1 MDRPGQN
8 PAVSATAASPAGAPA
23 SGDRPPVGAA
33 SPGSALAAPGDFAAI
48 SKPNLSPILGR
59 YFERSWDHGEGH
71 ILYDSAGRGFLDFAS
86 GIATTS
92 LGHHHPAV
100 TQAIKDQADK
110 LLHICNALGYLEPV
124 GQLATM
130 LADACPDPLDTVFFG
145 NSGAEA
151 VEGALKLAR
160 RVTGRPGII
169 AFRGAFHGR
178 TFGAASI
185 TSSSINYRLGYE
197 PLLPSVYLTPFPN
210 VYRYFGDDEEAATA
224 GAMGALR
231 TLLGHEIPASSVAAI
246 IIEPIQGEGGF
257 NPAPVSF
264 LRELRALCDENGI
277 LLIADEIQSGMA
289 RTGKMWAFEH
299 AGIVPDV
306 VCVAK
311 ALANGMPLAAI
322 VSSRELQERWGVG
335 AHGTTFGGNPV
346 SCAAGVAV
354 MKTIAEQG
362 LVANA
367 AARGEE
373 LIAGLKG
380 LMAQDDR
387 IGDVRGRG
395 LMIGVE
401 LVKDRATREPDTAT
415 SEALV
420 LACAEQGLLV
430 LNCGTHHNVIRF
442 LPPID
447 VTSAEIA
454 QGVELFSGALAGIP
468 RSGASAES

>member
-1 MDRPGQN
+1 MDPSAQEI
-8 PAVSATAASPAGAPA
+8 AVTASAATSPAGAPA
-23 SGDRPPVGAA
+23 GGLTPAEIDAFAASGDY
-33 SPGSALAAPGDFAAI
+33 AAI

-59 YFERSWDHGEGH
+59 YYERNWSHGEGH
-71 ILYDSAGRGFLDFAS
+71 ILFDSAGQGFLDFAC

-100 TQAIKDQADK
+100 TAAIKDQADK

-124 GQLATM
+124 GRLAAM

-151 VEGALKLAR
+151 VEAALKLAR
-160 RVTGRPGII
+160 RVTGRPGIV

-178 TFGAASI
+178 TYGAASI
-185 TSSSINYRLGYE
+185 TSSSINYRMGYE
-197 PLLPSVYLTPFPN
+197 PMLPSVYLTPFPN

-224 GAMGALR
+224 GAMSALR
-231 TLLGHEIPASSVAAI
+231 TLFAHEIAPTSVATI

-257 NPAPVSF
+257 SPAPVSF
-264 LRELRALCDENGI
+264 LRELRALCDTNGI
-277 LLIADEIQSGMA
+277 LLICDEIQSGIA

-311 ALANGMPLAAI
+311 ALANGMPIGAI
-322 VSSRELQERWGVG
+322 VTSRELQERWGVG

-354 MKTIAEQG
+354 MNTIAQEG

-367 AARGEE
+367 AARGEQ
-373 LIAGLKG
+373 LLAGLREMMATDERIGNVRGKG
-380 LMAQDDR
+380 LM
-387 IGDVRGRG
+387 V
-395 LMIGVE
+395 GVE
-401 LVKDRATREPDTAT
+401 LVKDRATRDPDTDT
-415 SEALV
+415 SEALIG
-420 LACAEQGLLV
+420 ASAEQGLLV
-430 LNCGTHHNVIRF
+430 LNCGMHHNVIRF

-447 VTSAEIA
+447 VSAEEISRGLEMFA
-454 QGVELFSGALAGIP
+454 AALRSLP
-468 RSGASAES
+468 RGGN

>member
-1 MDRPGQN
+1 MDPTGQE
-8 PAVSATAASPAGAPA
+8 PVVSATAASTAGAPAGAPRPA
-23 SGDRPPVGAA
+23 SAPATDTALVA
-33 SPGSALAAPGDFAAI
+33 SGDFAAL
-48 SKPNLSPILGR
+48 SRPHLSPILGR

-71 ILYDSAGRGFLDFAS
+71 TLYDSAGRGFLDFAC

-100 TQAIKDQADK
+100 TQAIKNQADK
-110 LLHICNALGYLEPV
+110 LLHMCNALGYLEPV

-130 LADACPDPLDTVFFG
+130 LADACPEPLDTVFFG
-145 NSGAEA
+145 NSGTEA

-160 RVTGRPGII
+160 RVTGRPGIV

-185 TSSSINYRLGYE
+185 TSSSINYRMGYE
-197 PLLPSVYLTPFPN
+197 PFLPSVYLTPFPN
-210 VYRYFGDDEEAATA
+210 VYRYFGDDEEAATT

-257 NPAPVSF
+257 NPAPVAF

-277 LLIADEIQSGMA
+277 LLIADEIQSGIA

-311 ALANGMPLAAI
+311 ALANGMPIGAI
-322 VSSRELQERWGVG
+322 VSRRELQERWGVG

-354 MKTIAEQG
+354 LNTIAEQG

-367 AARGEE
+367 ATRGDE

-380 LMAQDDR
+380 VMAADDR

-395 LMIGVE
+395 LMVGVE
-401 LVKDRATREPDTAT
+401 LVKDRASREPDADTRAAR
-415 SEALV
+415 SPPG
-420 LACAEQGLLV
+420 AEHGLLV
-430 LNCGTHHNVIRF
+430 LNCGMHHNVVRF

-447 VTSAEIA
+447 ATTDEIA
-454 QGVELFSGALAGIP
+454 RGVELFAAALRSLPRTGPSAGI
-468 RSGASAES
+468 

>member
-1 MDRPGQN
+1 MDR
-8 PAVSATAASPAGAPA
+8 TAASKAVHASAVGPAGARAVGLTPA
-23 SGDRPPVGAA
+23 EIDD
-33 SPGSALAAPGDFAAI
+33 LATAGDFAAI
-48 SKPNLSPILGR
+48 SKPHLSPILGR
-59 YFERSWDHGEGH
+59 YYERNWSHGEGH
-71 ILYDSAGRGFLDFAS
+71 TLFDSEGRGFLDFAC

-100 TQAIKDQADK
+100 TAAIKDQADK

-124 GQLATM
+124 GRLATM

-151 VEGALKLAR
+151 VEAALKLAR

-178 TFGAASI
+178 TFGAASV
-185 TSSSINYRLGYE
+185 TSSSINYRQGYE

-257 NPAPVSF
+257 SPAPASF

-277 LLIADEIQSGMA
+277 LLICDEIQSGIG
-289 RTGKMWAFEH
+289 RTGKMWAFED

-311 ALANGMPLAAI
+311 ALANGLPIGAI
-322 VSSRELQERWGVG
+322 VTRRELQERWGVG

-354 MKTIAEQG
+354 MKTIAEEG

-367 AARGEE
+367 SNRGDE
-373 LIAGLKG
+373 LMAGLRG
-380 LMAQDDR
+380 LMATDDR
-387 IGDVRGRG
+387 IGNVRGRG
-395 LMIGVE
+395 LMVGVE
-401 LVKDRATREPDTAT
+401 FVRDRATRDPDTAT
-415 SEALV
+415 SEALI
-420 LACAEQGLLV
+420 AGCADQGLLV

-447 VTSAEIA
+447 VTADEISRGIEMFA
-454 QGVELFSGALAGIP
+454 AALRAIP
-468 RSGASAES
+468 RAS

>member
-1 MDRPGQN
+1 MDTAKEN
-8 PAVSATAASPAGAPA
+8 VVPASAAMTTAGAPVRDLTPA
-23 SGDRPPVGAA
+23 EFD
-33 SPGSALAAPGDFAAI
+33 ALAAAGDFATI
-48 SKPNLSPILGR
+48 SKPHMSPILGR
-59 YFERSWDHGEGH
+59 YYERSWDHGEGH
-71 ILYDSAGRGFLDFAS
+71 TLFDSEGRGFLDFAC

-100 TQAIKDQADK
+100 TAAIKDQADK
-110 LLHICNALGYLEPV
+110 LLHVCNALGYVEPV
-124 GQLATM
+124 ARLATM

-151 VEGALKLAR
+151 VEAALKLAR

-185 TSSSINYRLGYE
+185 TSSSINYRTGYE

-210 VYRYFGDDEEAATA
+210 VYRYFGGDEEQATA
-224 GAMGALR
+224 AAMGSLM
-231 TLLGHEIPASSVAAI
+231 TLLGHEIPPSSVAAI

-257 NPAPVSF
+257 SPAPASF
-264 LRELRALCDENGI
+264 LRELRALCDQHGI
-277 LLIADEIQSGMA
+277 LLICDEIQTGIA
-289 RTGKMWAFEH
+289 RTGKMWAFED

-306 VCVAK
+306 ICVAK
-311 ALANGMPLAAI
+311 ALANGLPIGAI
-322 VSSRELQERWGVG
+322 VTRRELQERWGVG

-354 MKTIAEQG
+354 LRTIVEQG

-367 AARGEE
+367 AARGKE
-373 LIAGLKG
+373 LEAGLLG
-380 LMAQDDR
+380 IMASDDR

-401 LVKDRATREPDTAT
+401 FVKDRATRDPDTDT
-415 SEALV
+415 CEALIQ
-420 LACAEQGLLV
+420 ACAEQGLLV

-447 VTSAEIA
+447 VTAEEIRTGLA
-454 QGVELFSGALAGIP
+454 LFSAALNSLPSTGA
-468 RSGASAES
+468 

>member
-1 MDRPGQN
+1 MDRTGQE
-8 PAVSATAASPAGAPA
+8 PVVSATAANTAGAPA
-23 SGDRPPVGAA
+23 GDPRPATGP
-33 SPGSALAAPGDFAAI
+33 STGSALATTGDFAAL

-71 ILYDSAGRGFLDFAS
+71 ILYDTAGRGFLDFAS

-130 LADACPDPLDTVFFG
+130 LADACPAPLDTVFFG
-145 NSGAEA
+145 NSGTEA

-210 VYRYFGDDEEAATA
+210 VYRYFGDDEEAATT

-257 NPAPVSF
+257 NPAPVGF
-264 LRELRALCDENGI
+264 LRQLRALCDENGI
-277 LLIADEIQSGMA
+277 LLIADEIQSGIA

-306 VCVAK
+306 ICVAK

-367 AARGEE
+367 AARGTE
-373 LIAGLKG
+373 LTAGLET
-380 LMAQDDR
+380 LMTQEER

-395 LMIGVE
+395 LMVGVE
-401 LVKDRATREPDTAT
+401 LVKDRATREPDTALC
-415 SEALV
+415 EALIQ
-420 LACAEQGLLV
+420 ACAEQGLLV

-447 VTSAEIA
+447 VTAEEIA
-454 QGVELFSGALAGIP
+454 RGLELFSTALRSVPGNTATAGV
-468 RSGASAES
+468 

>member
-1 MDRPGQN
+1 MDTAKEQVV
-8 PAVSATAASPAGAPA
+8 PASAAMTAAGASAGDLTPAEI
-23 SGDRPPVGAA
+23 DEFAA
-33 SPGSALAAPGDFAAI
+33 AGNFAAI
-48 SKPNLSPILGR
+48 SKPHLSPILGR
-59 YFERSWDHGEGH
+59 YYERSWSHGEGH
-71 ILYDSAGRGFLDFAS
+71 TLYDSDGRGFLDFAC

-100 TQAIKDQADK
+100 TAAIKDQADK

-124 GQLATM
+124 GRLATM
-130 LADACPDPLDTVFFG
+130 LADACPEPLDTVFFG
-145 NSGAEA
+145 NSGTEA
-151 VEGALKLAR
+151 VEAALKLAR

-185 TSSSINYRLGYE
+185 TSSSINYRMGYE
-197 PLLPSVYLTPFPN
+197 PLLPSVYLTPFPS
-210 VYRYFGDDEEAATA
+210 VYRYFGGDEDQATVA
-224 GAMGALR
+224 AMGSLR
-231 TLLGHEIPASSVAAI
+231 TLLGHEIAPSSVAAI

-257 NPAPVSF
+257 SPAPVSF
-264 LRELRALCDENGI
+264 LRELRALCDEFGI
-277 LLIADEIQSGMA
+277 LLICDEIQSGIA
-289 RTGKMWAFEH
+289 RTGRMWAFEH

-311 ALANGMPLAAI
+311 ALANGMPIGAI
-322 VSSRELQERWGVG
+322 VTRRELQERWGVG

-354 MKTIAEQG
+354 MNTIAEQG

-367 AARGEE
+367 AQRGSE
-373 LIAGLKG
+373 LEAGLKS
-380 LMAQDDR
+380 LMAKDDR

-401 LVKDRATREPDTAT
+401 LVKDRATRDPDTAT
-415 SEALV
+415 CEALIQ
-420 LACAEQGLLV
+420 ACADQGLLV

-447 VTSAEIA
+447 VRADEISA
-454 QGVELFSGALAGIP
+454 GLELFAAALGALP
-468 RSGASAES
+468 RAES

>member
-1 MDRPGQN
+1 
-8 PAVSATAASPAGAPA
+8 
-23 SGDRPPVGAA
+23 
-33 SPGSALAAPGDFAAI
+33 
-48 SKPNLSPILGR
+48 
-59 YFERSWDHGEGH
+59 
-71 ILYDSAGRGFLDFAS
+71 
-86 GIATTS
+86 
-92 LGHHHPAV
+92 
-100 TQAIKDQADK
+100 
-110 LLHICNALGYLEPV
+110 
-124 GQLATM
+124 M

-151 VEGALKLAR
+151 VEAALKLAR

-224 GAMGALR
+224 GAMAALR
-231 TLLGHEIPASSVAAI
+231 TLLGHEIPPSSVASI

-257 NPAPVSF
+257 NPAPASF
-264 LRELRALCDENGI
+264 LRELRALCDEHGI
-277 LLIADEIQSGMA
+277 LLICDEIQSGIA
-289 RTGKMWAFEH
+289 RTGRMWAFEH

-311 ALANGMPLAAI
+311 ALANGMPLGAI
-322 VSSRELQERWGVG
+322 VTRRELQERWGVG

-354 MKTIAEQG
+354 MRTIEEQG

-367 AARGEE
+367 ASRGTE
-373 LIAGLKG
+373 LEAGLRA
-380 LMAQDDR
+380 LMAEDDR
-387 IGDVRGRG
+387 IGDVRGLG

-401 LVKDRATREPDTAT
+401 LVKDRATRDPDAETC
-415 SEALV
+415 EALIE
-420 LACAEQGLLV
+420 ACADQGLARPQLRHAPQRGPV
-430 LNCGTHHNVIRF
+430 PAPDRRHG
-442 LPPID
+442 
-447 VTSAEIA
+447 
-454 QGVELFSGALAGIP
+454 
-468 RSGASAES
+468 

>member
-1 MDRPGQN
+1 MDQTAKEQVVSV
-8 PAVSATAASPAGAPA
+8 PAAATTAGSPAG
-23 SGDRPPVGAA
+23 GARQA
-33 SPGSALAAPGDFAAI
+33 EATALIQKGDFAAL
-48 SKPNLSPILGR
+48 SKPHLSPILGR
-59 YFERSWDHGEGH
+59 YFERSWSHGEGH
-71 ILYDSAGRGFLDFAS
+71 TLYDSAGRGFLDFAC

-100 TQAIKDQADK
+100 TAAIKDQADK

-124 GQLATM
+124 GELATM
-130 LADACPDPLDTVFFG
+130 LADACPDPLDTVFFC
-145 NSGAEA
+145 NSGTEA
-151 VEGALKLAR
+151 IEAALKLAR

-197 PLLPSVYLTPFPN
+197 PLLPAVYLTPFPN
-210 VYRYFGDDEEAATA
+210 TYRYFGDDEEAATA
-224 GAMGALR
+224 GAMAALH
-231 TLLGHEIPASSVAAI
+231 TLLGHEIPPSAVAAI

-257 NPAPVSF
+257 NPAPASF
-264 LRELRALCDENGI
+264 LRQLRALCDQHGI
-277 LLIADEIQSGMA
+277 LLIADEVQTGVG
-289 RTGKMWAFEH
+289 RTGRMWAFED

-311 ALANGMPLAAI
+311 ALANGMPLGAI
-322 VSSRELQERWGVG
+322 VSRRELQEAWGVG

-354 MKTIAEQG
+354 LRTIEEQG

-367 AARGEE
+367 AARGEQ
-373 LIAGLKG
+373 LMAGLRAI
-380 LMAQDDR
+380 MAEDVR

-395 LMIGVE
+395 LMVGAE
-401 LVKDRATREPDTAT
+401 LVKDRATREPDGETC
-415 SEALV
+415 EAL
-420 LACAEQGLLV
+420 LLECADRGLLV
-430 LNCGTHHNVIRF
+430 LNCGTHHNVVRF

-447 VTSAEIA
+447 VTSEEIA
-454 QGVELFSGALAGIP
+454 TGLDIFRAALGNQP
-468 RSGASAES
+468 RP

>member
-1 MDRPGQN
+1 MDTAKDQVVP
-8 PAVSATAASPAGAPA
+8 ATAAVTPAGAPA
-23 SGDRPPVGAA
+23 RDLTPAEFN
-33 SPGSALAAPGDFAAI
+33 ALAQAGDYAAI
-48 SKPNLSPILGR
+48 SKPHMSPILGR
-59 YFERSWDHGEGH
+59 YYERSWSYGEGH
-71 ILYDSAGRGFLDFAS
+71 TLFDSDGRGFLDFAC

-124 GQLATM
+124 ARLSAM
-130 LADACPDPLDTVFFG
+130 LADACPEPLDTVFFC

-151 VEGALKLAR
+151 IEAGMKLAR

-185 TSSSINYRLGYE
+185 TSSSINYRQGYE

-210 VYRYFGDDEEAATA
+210 VYRYFGDDEDAAAA

-257 NPAPVSF
+257 NPAPASF
-264 LRELRALCDENGI
+264 MRELRALCDENGI
-277 LLIADEIQSGMA
+277 LLIADEVQTGVG
-289 RTGKMWAFEH
+289 RTGRMWAFEDS
-299 AGIVPDV
+299 GIVPDV

-311 ALANGMPLAAI
+311 ALANGMPLGAI
-322 VSSRELQERWGVG
+322 VTRRELQERWGVG

-354 MKTIAEQG
+354 LNTIAEQK

-367 AARGEE
+367 AARGAE
-373 LIAGLKG
+373 LTAALKA
-380 LMAQDDR
+380 LMARDDR

-395 LMIGVE
+395 LMVGIE
-401 LVKDRATREPDTAT
+401 FVKDRATRDPDTDT
-415 SEALV
+415 CEALI
-420 LACAEQGLLV
+420 LACADQGLLV

-447 VTSAEIA
+447 VTAEEIA
-454 QGVELFSGALAGIP
+454 TGVDLFAAALRTLP
-468 RSGASAES
+468 RATA

>member
-1 MDRPGQN
+1 MDSTGQEQ
-8 PAVSATAASPAGAPA
+8 AVNATAAVAPTGASARNITPAEI
-23 SGDRPPVGAA
+23 D
-33 SPGSALAAPGDFAAI
+33 ALAAAGDFAAI
-48 SKPNLSPILGR
+48 SKPHLSPILGR
-59 YFERSWDHGEGH
+59 YYEQSWTHGEGH
-71 ILYDSAGRGFLDFAS
+71 TLFDSTGRGYLDFAC

-100 TQAIKDQADK
+100 TAAIKDQADK

-124 GQLATM
+124 GRLAAM
-130 LADACPDPLDTVFFG
+130 LADSCPAPLDTVFFG
-145 NSGAEA
+145 NSGTEA
-151 VEGALKLAR
+151 VEAALKLAR

-178 TFGAASI
+178 TYGATSI
-185 TSSSINYRLGYE
+185 TSSSINYRQGYE
-197 PLLPSVYLTPFPN
+197 PLLPSVYLTPYPN
-210 VYRYFGDDEEAATA
+210 VYRHFGDDEEAATA

-231 TLLGHEIPASSVAAI
+231 TLLEHEIAPTSVAAI
-246 IIEPIQGEGGF
+246 IIEAIQGEGGF
-257 NPAPVSF
+257 SPAPVSF
-264 LRELRALCDENGI
+264 LKELRALCDEHGI
-277 LLIADEIQSGMA
+277 LLICDEIQSGIA

-299 AGIVPDV
+299 ADIVPDV

-311 ALANGMPLAAI
+311 ALCNGMPIGAI
-322 VSSRELQERWGVG
+322 VTSRELQERWGVG

-354 MKTIAEQG
+354 MRTIEDQG

-367 AARGEE
+367 AARGQE
-373 LIAGLKG
+373 LVAGLQT
-380 LMAQDDR
+380 LMAADDR

-401 LVKDRATREPDTAT
+401 LVTNRTTRDPDTALA
-415 SEALV
+415 EALIG
-420 LACAEQGLLV
+420 ACADQGLLV

-447 VTSAEIA
+447 VTADEIA
-454 QGVELFSGALAGIP
+454 RGVELFGAALRSLPRTVTEAG
-468 RSGASAES
+468 R

>member
-1 MDRPGQN
+1 MDRTGQELV
-8 PAVSATAASPAGAPA
+8 VSASAAATAGAPA
-23 SGDRPPVGAA
+23 GDPRPTGTPASDAALVAKGDYGAL
-33 SPGSALAAPGDFAAI
+33 STPH
-48 SKPNLSPILGR
+48 LSPILGR
-59 YFERSWDHGEGH
+59 YFERSWSHGEGH
-71 ILYDSAGRGFLDFAS
+71 TLYDSAGRGFLDFAC

-145 NSGAEA
+145 NSGTEA
-151 VEGALKLAR
+151 VEAALKLAR

-210 VYRYFGDDEEAATA
+210 VYRYFGDDEEAATT

-257 NPAPVSF
+257 SPAPVAF

-277 LLIADEIQSGMA
+277 LLICDEIQSGIA

-306 VCVAK
+306 ICVAK
-311 ALANGMPLAAI
+311 ALANGMPIGAI

-354 MKTIAEQG
+354 MTTIAEQG
-362 LVANA
+362 LIANA
-367 AARGEE
+367 AIRGDE

-380 LMAQDDR
+380 LMAADDR

-395 LMIGVE
+395 LMVGVE
-401 LVKDRATREPDTAT
+401 LVRDRATREPDTET
-415 SEALV
+415 TEALV
-420 LACAEQGLLV
+420 QACAEQGLLI

-447 VTSAEIA
+447 ATADEIA
-454 QGVELFSGALAGIP
+454 RGVELFGAALRSLP
-468 RSGASAES
+468 RTGTSTAI

>member
-1 MDRPGQN
+1 MQPTGDQPTAS
-8 PAVSATAASPAGAPA
+8 PSAASSAGAPET
-23 SGDRPPVGAA
+23 
-33 SPGSALAAPGDFAAI
+33 ALAARGDYAAL
-48 SKPNLSPILGR
+48 SRPHLSPILGR
-59 YFERSWDHGEGH
+59 YYEQSWERGEGH
-71 ILYDSAGRGFLDFAS
+71 TLYDSAGRGYLDFAC

-124 GQLATM
+124 GRLATM
-130 LADACPDPLDTVFFG
+130 LADACPQPLDTVFFG

-151 VEGALKLAR
+151 VEASLKLAR
-160 RVTGRPGII
+160 RVTGRPGIV

-178 TFGAASI
+178 TLGAASI

-231 TLLGHEIPASSVAAI
+231 TLFAHEIPAASVAAI

-257 NPAPVSF
+257 SPAPVSF
-264 LRELRALCDENGI
+264 LRELRALCDEHGI
-277 LLIADEIQSGMA
+277 LLICDEIQSGVA

-299 AGIVPDV
+299 ADIVPDV

-311 ALANGMPLAAI
+311 ALSNGLPIGAI
-322 VSSRELQERWGVG
+322 VSRRELQERWGVG

-346 SCAAGVAV
+346 SCAAGIAV
-354 MKTIAEQG
+354 LETIARQG

-373 LIAGLKG
+373 MLAGLRG
-380 LMAQDDR
+380 LMAQDER

-395 LMIGVE
+395 LMVGVE
-401 LVKDRATREPDTAT
+401 MVKDRATRDPDTAT
-415 SEALV
+415 GEAV
-420 LACAEQGLLV
+420 VQACAEQGLLV
-430 LNCGTHHNVIRF
+430 LNCGMHHNVIRF

-447 VTSAEIA
+447 ATAEEMA
-454 QGVELFSGALAGIP
+454 RGVELFGAALRSLP
-468 RSGASAES
+468 RA

>member
-1 MDRPGQN
+1 MDPTAESN
-8 PAVSATAASPAGAPA
+8 VVPASAVVPAGARAADLTPA
-23 SGDRPPVGAA
+23 EIDDLA
-33 SPGSALAAPGDFAAI
+33 SAGKYAEI

-59 YFERSWDHGEGH
+59 YYERNWSHGEGH
-71 ILYDSAGRGFLDFAS
+71 ILYDSAGTGFLDFAC

-100 TQAIKDQADK
+100 TAAIKDQADK

-124 GQLATM
+124 GRLAAM
-130 LADACPDPLDTVFFG
+130 LADACPAPLDTVFFG
-145 NSGAEA
+145 NSGTEA
-151 VEGALKLAR
+151 VEASLKLAR

-210 VYRYFGDDEEAATA
+210 VYRYFGGDQEAATA

-231 TLLGHEIPASSVAAI
+231 TLLGHEIPASSVAGI

-257 NPAPVSF
+257 NPAPAAF
-264 LRELRALCDENGI
+264 MRELRALCDQHGI
-277 LLIADEIQSGMA
+277 LLICDEIQSGIA
-289 RTGKMWAFEH
+289 RTGLMWAFEH

-311 ALANGMPLAAI
+311 ALANGMPIGAI
-322 VSSRELQERWGVG
+322 VTRRELQERWGVG

-354 MKTIAEQG
+354 MRTIAEQG
-362 LVANA
+362 LVSNA
-367 AARGEE
+367 AARGDE
-373 LIAGLKG
+373 LLAGLRE

-387 IGDVRGRG
+387 IGDVRGPG
-395 LMIGVE
+395 LMVGVE
-401 LVKDRATREPDTAT
+401 LVKDRATRDPDTDT
-415 SEALV
+415 SEALIQ
-420 LACAEQGLLV
+420 ACADQGLLI

-447 VTSAEIA
+447 VTTEEIA
-454 QGVELFSGALAGIP
+454 RGVDMFRTALQSIP
-468 RSGASAES
+468 RAD

>member
-1 MDRPGQN
+1 MDTAKDQVVP
-8 PAVSATAASPAGAPA
+8 VSAAVAPAGAPVRDLTPA
-23 SGDRPPVGAA
+23 EID
-33 SPGSALAAPGDFAAI
+33 ALAEVGDFAAI
-48 SKPNLSPILGR
+48 SKPHMSPILGR
-59 YFERSWDHGEGH
+59 YYERSWSHGEGH
-71 ILYDSAGRGFLDFAS
+71 TLYDSDGRGFLDFAC

-124 GQLATM
+124 ARLATL
-130 LADACPDPLDTVFFG
+130 LADACPDPLDTVFFC
-145 NSGAEA
+145 NSGTEA
-151 VEGALKLAR
+151 IESALKLAR
-160 RVTGRPGII
+160 RVTGRLGII

-257 NPAPVSF
+257 NPAPAPF
-264 LRELRALCDENGI
+264 LKQLRALCDENGI
-277 LLIADEIQSGMA
+277 MLICDEVQTGVG
-289 RTGKMWAFEH
+289 RTGRMWAFED

-311 ALANGMPLAAI
+311 ALANGMPLGAI
-322 VSSRELQERWGVG
+322 VSRRELQEKWGVG

-346 SCAAGVAV
+346 SCAAGIAV
-354 MKTIAEQG
+354 MRTIAEQG

-367 AARGEE
+367 AARGVQLQAE
-373 LIAGLKG
+373 LKV
-380 LMAQDDR
+380 LMAKDDR

-395 LMIGVE
+395 LMVGVE
-401 LVKDRATREPDTAT
+401 LVKDRATRDPDTEGC
-415 SEALV
+415 EALI
-420 LACAEQGLLV
+420 LACADQGLLV
-430 LNCGTHHNVIRF
+430 LNCGTHHNVMRF

-447 VTSAEIA
+447 VAAEEISTA
-454 QGVELFSGALAGIP
+454 VELFAAALRSVP
-468 RSGASAES
+468 RSA

>member
-1 MDRPGQN
+1 MDRTGQE
-8 PAVSATAASPAGAPA
+8 PAIAANAAVGAGEPAGGPGPA
-23 SGDRPPVGAA
+23 SGATSGGALV
-33 SPGSALAAPGDFAAI
+33 PQGDFAAL
-48 SKPNLSPILGR
+48 SKPHMSPILGR
-59 YFERSWDHGEGH
+59 YYERSWDHGEGH
-71 ILYDSAGRGFLDFAS
+71 LLYDSAGRGFLDFAC

-124 GQLATM
+124 AQLATL

-145 NSGAEA
+145 NSGTEA

-160 RVTGRPGII
+160 RVTGRPGIV

-185 TSSSINYRLGYE
+185 TSSSINYRQGYE

-257 NPAPVSF
+257 SPAPISF
-264 LRELRALCDENGI
+264 LRELRALCDEHGI
-277 LLIADEIQSGMA
+277 LLICDEIQSGIA

-311 ALANGMPLAAI
+311 ARCNGMPIGAI

-335 AHGTTFGGNPV
+335 AHGTTFGGNPG

-362 LVANA
+362 LVSNA
-367 AARGEE
+367 ATRGDE
-373 LIAGLKG
+373 LMTALKG
-380 LMAQDDR
+380 VMAADER
-387 IGDVRGRG
+387 VGDVRGRG
-395 LMIGVE
+395 LMVGVE
-401 LVKDRATREPDTAT
+401 LVKDRASREPDTET

-447 VTSAEIA
+447 VTSEEIGR
-454 QGVELFSGALAGIP
+454 GVELFAAALRSLP
-468 RSGASAES
+468 RA

>member
-1 MDRPGQN
+1 MDTAKDQVVP
-8 PAVSATAASPAGAPA
+8 ATAAMAPAGAPA
-23 SGDRPPVGAA
+23 RDLTPAEVDALVAQGDYAG
-33 SPGSALAAPGDFAAI
+33 I
-48 SKPNLSPILGR
+48 SKPHLSPILGR
-59 YFERSWDHGEGH
+59 YYERSWSHGEGH
-71 ILYDSAGRGFLDFAS
+71 TLYDTAGRGFLDFTC

-100 TQAIKDQADK
+100 TAAIKDQADK

-124 GQLATM
+124 GRLATM
-130 LADACPDPLDTVFFG
+130 LADSCPAPLDTVFFG
-145 NSGAEA
+145 NSGSEA

-185 TSSSINYRLGYE
+185 TSSSINYRQGYE

-257 NPAPVSF
+257 NPAPASF

-277 LLIADEIQSGMA
+277 LLIADEIQTGIA
-289 RTGKMWAFEH
+289 RTGRMWAFEH

-311 ALANGMPLAAI
+311 ALCNGMPIGAI
-322 VSSRELQERWGVG
+322 VTSRELQERWGVG
-335 AHGTTFGGNPV
+335 AHGSTFGGNPV

-354 MKTIAEQG
+354 MHTIETQG

-367 AARGEE
+367 AARGAE
-373 LIAGLKG
+373 LLAGLRT
-380 LMAQDDR
+380 LMTEDDR
-387 IGDVRGRG
+387 IGDVRGLG
-395 LMIGVE
+395 LMVGVE
-401 LVKDRATREPDTAT
+401 FVKDRATRDPDTET
-415 SEALV
+415 CEALIQ
-420 LACAEQGLLV
+420 ACADQGLLV

-447 VTSAEIA
+447 VTAEEIA
-454 QGVELFSGALAGIP
+454 TGIELFRAGLKSLP
-468 RSGASAES
+468 RSAA

>member
-1 MDRPGQN
+1 MQPTGDQPTAS
-8 PAVSATAASPAGAPA
+8 PSAASSAGAPET
-23 SGDRPPVGAA
+23 
-33 SPGSALAAPGDFAAI
+33 ALAARGDYAAL
-48 SKPNLSPILGR
+48 SRPHLSPILGR
-59 YFERSWDHGEGH
+59 YYEQSWERGEGH
-71 ILYDSAGRGFLDFAS
+71 TLYDSAGRGYLDFAC

-124 GQLATM
+124 GRLATM
-130 LADACPDPLDTVFFG
+130 LADACPQPLDTVFFG

-151 VEGALKLAR
+151 VEASLKLAR
-160 RVTGRPGII
+160 RVTGRPGIV

-178 TFGAASI
+178 TLGAASI

-231 TLLGHEIPASSVAAI
+231 TLFAHEIPAASVAAI

-257 NPAPVSF
+257 SPAPVSF
-264 LRELRALCDENGI
+264 LRELRALCDEHGI
-277 LLIADEIQSGMA
+277 LLICDEIQSGVA

-299 AGIVPDV
+299 ADIVPDV

-311 ALANGMPLAAI
+311 ALSNGLPIGAI
-322 VSSRELQERWGVG
+322 VSRRELQERWGVG

-346 SCAAGVAV
+346 SCAAGIAV
-354 MKTIAEQG
+354 LETIARQG

-373 LIAGLKG
+373 MLAGLRG
-380 LMAQDDR
+380 LMAQDER

-395 LMIGVE
+395 LMVGVE
-401 LVKDRATREPDTAT
+401 MVKDRATRDPDTAT
-415 SEALV
+415 GEALV
-420 LACAEQGLLV
+420 QACAEQGLLV
-430 LNCGTHHNVIRF
+430 LNCGMHHNVVRF

-447 VTSAEIA
+447 ATAEEMA
-454 QGVELFSGALAGIP
+454 RGVELFGAALRSLP
-468 RSGASAES
+468 RA

>member
-1 MDRPGQN
+1 MDRTGQE
-8 PAVSATAASPAGAPA
+8 PVVSATAASSAGAPA
-23 SGDRPPVGAA
+23 GDPHPAGAA
-33 SPGSALAAPGDFAAI
+33 ATGAALVAPGDFGAL
-48 SKPNLSPILGR
+48 SKPHLSPILGR

-71 ILYDSAGRGFLDFAS
+71 TLYDSAGRGFLDFAC

-92 LGHHHPAV
+92 LGHRHPAV

-110 LLHICNALGYLEPV
+110 VLHICNALGYLEPV
-124 GQLATM
+124 GQLATL

-145 NSGAEA
+145 NSGTEA

-160 RVTGRPGII
+160 RVTGRPGIV

-210 VYRYFGDDEEAATA
+210 VYRDFGDDEEAATA

-257 NPAPVSF
+257 SPAPLAF
-264 LRELRALCDENGI
+264 LQELRALCDDNGI
-277 LLIADEIQSGMA
+277 LLICDEIQSGIA

-311 ALANGMPLAAI
+311 ALANGMPIGAI
-322 VSSRELQERWGVG
+322 VSRRELQERWGVG

-354 MKTIAEQG
+354 MRTIAAQG

-367 AARGEE
+367 ATRGDE
-373 LIAGLKG
+373 LIAALKS
-380 LMAQDDR
+380 LMTTDDR

-395 LMIGVE
+395 LMVGVE
-401 LVKDRATREPDTAT
+401 LVSDRATREPDTAT
-415 SEALV
+415 SEALL
-420 LACAEQGLLV
+420 LACADQGLLV

-447 VTSAEIA
+447 VTAEEIA
-454 QGVELFSGALAGIP
+454 RGVELFAAALRSLP
-468 RSGASAES
+468 RSGASAGV

>member
-1 MDRPGQN
+1 MDTAKDQVV
-8 PAVSATAASPAGAPA
+8 PANAAMAPAGAPA
-23 SGDRPPVGAA
+23 RDLTPAEVD
-33 SPGSALAAPGDFAAI
+33 ALASAGDYAGI
-48 SKPNLSPILGR
+48 SKPHLSPILGR
-59 YFERSWDHGEGH
+59 YYERSWSHGEGH
-71 ILYDSAGRGFLDFAS
+71 TLYDSAGRGFLDFTC

-100 TQAIKDQADK
+100 TAAIKDQADK

-124 GQLATM
+124 GRLAAM
-130 LADACPDPLDTVFFG
+130 LADTCPAPLDTVFFC

-151 VEGALKLAR
+151 VEAALKLAR
-160 RVTGRPGII
+160 RVTGRPGLI

-257 NPAPVSF
+257 NPAPASF

-277 LLIADEIQSGMA
+277 LLIADEIQTGIA
-289 RTGKMWAFEH
+289 RTGRMWAFEH

-311 ALANGMPLAAI
+311 ALANGLPIGAI
-322 VSSRELQERWGVG
+322 VTRFELQERWGVG

-354 MKTIAEQG
+354 MRTIEEQG

-367 AARGEE
+367 AARGAE
-373 LIAGLKG
+373 LLTGLRA
-380 LMAQDDR
+380 LMAADDR
-387 IGDVRGRG
+387 IGDVRGLG
-395 LMIGVE
+395 LMVGVE
-401 LVKDRATREPDTAT
+401 FVKDRATRDPDTET
-415 SEALV
+415 CEALIQT
-420 LACAEQGLLV
+420 CADQGLLV

-447 VTSAEIA
+447 VTAEEIA
-454 QGVELFSGALAGIP
+454 TGMELFRAGLKSLP
-468 RSGASAES
+468 RSAA

>member
-1 MDRPGQN
+1 MDTAKDQVVPASA
-8 PAVSATAASPAGAPA
+8 AVS
-23 SGDRPPVGAA
+23 PVGAPVRDLTPA
-33 SPGSALAAPGDFAAI
+33 EFDALAEAGDFAAI
-48 SKPNLSPILGR
+48 SKPHMSPILGR
-59 YFERSWDHGEGH
+59 YYERSWSHGEGH
-71 ILYDSAGRGFLDFAS
+71 TLYDSDGRGFLDFAC

-124 GQLATM
+124 ARLSTL
-130 LADACPDPLDTVFFG
+130 LADACPAPLDTVFFC

-151 VEGALKLAR
+151 IESALKLAR

-178 TFGAASI
+178 TFGAASV
-185 TSSSINYRLGYE
+185 TSSSINYRMGYE

-246 IIEPIQGEGGF
+246 LIEPIQGEGGF
-257 NPAPVSF
+257 NPAPASF
-264 LRELRALCDENGI
+264 MRQLRALCDENGI
-277 LLIADEIQSGMA
+277 LLICDEVQTGIG
-289 RTGKMWAFEH
+289 RTGRMWAFEDS
-299 AGIVPDV
+299 GIVPDV

-311 ALANGMPLAAI
+311 ALANGLPLGAI
-322 VSSRELQERWGVG
+322 VTRRELQEKWGVG

-367 AARGEE
+367 AARGVE
-373 LIAGLKG
+373 LQTALKA
-380 LMAQDDR
+380 LMAKDDR

-395 LMIGVE
+395 LMVGVE
-401 LVKDRATREPDTAT
+401 LVKDRATRDPDTDLC
-415 SEALV
+415 EALL
-420 LACAEQGLLV
+420 LACADQGLLV
-430 LNCGTHHNVIRF
+430 LNCGTHHNVMRF

-447 VTSAEIA
+447 VTSDEIA
-454 QGVELFSGALAGIP
+454 TAVGLFAAALRSMP
-468 RSGASAES
+468 RSA

>member
-1 MDRPGQN
+1 MDRTGQE
-8 PAVSATAASPAGAPA
+8 PVVSAPAASTAGAPA
-23 SGDRPPVGAA
+23 GDPR
-33 SPGSALAAPGDFAAI
+33 PGSANRTDSALVAAGDFGAL
-48 SKPNLSPILGR
+48 SKPHLSPILGR
-59 YFERSWDHGEGH
+59 YYERSWDHGEGH
-71 ILYDSAGRGFLDFAS
+71 TLYDSAGRGFLDFAC

-160 RVTGRPGII
+160 RVTGRPGIV

-178 TFGAASI
+178 TFDAASI
-185 TSSSINYRLGYE
+185 TSSSINYRQGYE

-231 TLLGHEIPASSVAAI
+231 TLFGHEISATSVAAI

-257 NPAPVSF
+257 SPAPVAF

-277 LLIADEIQSGMA
+277 LLIADEIQSGIA

-299 AGIVPDV
+299 ADIVPDV
-306 VCVAK
+306 ICVAK
-311 ALANGMPLAAI
+311 ALANGMPISAI
-322 VSSRELQERWGVG
+322 VTRRELQERWGVG

-354 MKTIAEQG
+354 MKTIAEQH

-367 AARGEE
+367 ATRGEE
-373 LIAGLKG
+373 LLAGLKT
-380 LMAQDDR
+380 LMAADDR

-395 LMIGVE
+395 LMVGVE
-401 LVKDRATREPDTAT
+401 LVKDRATREPDTET

-420 LACAEQGLLV
+420 LACAEQGLLI

-447 VTSAEIA
+447 VAADEITR
-454 QGVELFSGALAGIP
+454 GLELFAAALRTLP
-468 RSGASAES
+468 RSGASAGR

>member
-1 MDRPGQN
+1 MDPTAKEQVVT
-8 PAVSATAASPAGAPA
+8 ASAAATSAGVPVGGADPAASK
-23 SGDRPPVGAA
+23 
-33 SPGSALAAPGDFAAI
+33 ALAARGDFAAL
-48 SKPNLSPILGR
+48 SKPHMSPILGR
-59 YFERSWDHGEGH
+59 YYERSWSHGEGH
-71 ILYDSAGRGFLDFAS
+71 LLYDTSGRGFLDFAC

-100 TQAIKDQADK
+100 TAAIKDQADK
-110 LLHICNALGYLEPV
+110 LLHICNALGYVEPV
-124 GQLATM
+124 AQLSTL
-130 LADACPDPLDTVFFG
+130 LADSCPDPLDTVFFC

-151 VEGALKLAR
+151 IEAALKLAR

-178 TFGAASI
+178 TFGAASV

-224 GAMGALR
+224 GAMAALQ
-231 TLLGHEIPASSVAAI
+231 TLLGHEIPPSSVAAI
-246 IIEPIQGEGGF
+246 LIEPIQGEGGF
-257 NPAPVSF
+257 NPAPASF
-264 LRELRALCDENGI
+264 MRQLRALCDQHGI
-277 LLIADEIQSGMA
+277 LLIADEVQSGIA
-289 RTGKMWAFEH
+289 RTGRMWAFED

-311 ALANGMPLAAI
+311 ALANGLPLGAI
-322 VSSRELQERWGVG
+322 VSRRELQEAWGVG

-354 MKTIAEQG
+354 MRTIEEQG

-367 AARGEE
+367 AARGKE
-373 LIAGLKG
+373 LLAGLRAI
-380 LMAQDDR
+380 MADDPR

-395 LMIGVE
+395 LMVGAE
-401 LVKDRATREPDTAT
+401 LVKDASTREPDGDLC
-415 SEALV
+415 EAV
-420 LACAEQGLLV
+420 LQACAEQGLLV

-447 VTSAEIA
+447 VTAEEIGA
-454 QGVELFSGALAGIP
+454 GLDLFRAALAGLH
-468 RSGASAES
+468 RN